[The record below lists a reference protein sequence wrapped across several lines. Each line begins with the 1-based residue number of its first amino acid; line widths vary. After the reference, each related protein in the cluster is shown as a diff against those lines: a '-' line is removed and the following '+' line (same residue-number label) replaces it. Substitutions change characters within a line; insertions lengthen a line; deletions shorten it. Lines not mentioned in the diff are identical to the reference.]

1 MSEDEKKPKKKAVQ
15 EAETVIW
22 SQGHAASLRDSLDKL
37 MKEKLEKEAQQKKD
51 QT

>member
-1 MSEDEKKPKKKAVQ
+1 MSEDEKKTRKKEVQ

-37 MKEKLEKEAQQKKD
+37 MKEKLEKDAQNQKD
-51 QT
+51 G